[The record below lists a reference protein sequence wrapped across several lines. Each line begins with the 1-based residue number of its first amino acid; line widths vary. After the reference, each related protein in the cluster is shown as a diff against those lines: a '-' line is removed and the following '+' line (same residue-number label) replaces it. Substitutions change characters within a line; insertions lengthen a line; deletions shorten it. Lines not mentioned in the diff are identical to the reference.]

1 MQAHPNFTKSV
12 ISTHKYF
19 LIMEEVRKRNTGG
32 RPVKTDKLSQRVRLR
47 LSEIEMAESSKNAR
61 LANLSLPE
69 YIRMILLRGKV
80 TNLFSEEEQLAK
92 LQLIGIA
99 NNLNQLVKEAH
110 TYGLVSVENEAR
122 KNLSDIRAI
131 LDKYKLKKHES

>member
-1 MQAHPNFTKSV
+1 M
-12 ISTHKYF
+12 
-19 LIMEEVRKRNTGG
+19 
-32 RPVKTDKLSQRVRLR
+32 KTDKLSQRVRLR

-92 LQLIGIA
+92 LQLIGMA

>member
-1 MQAHPNFTKSV
+1 MQAHPNFTKNV

-92 LQLIGIA
+92 LQLIGMA

-110 TYGLVSVENEAR
+110 TYGLVSIENEAK